1 MSRKRLHQAYLN
13 YLQSLLG
20 EICFAS
26 YSKHLWNV
34 SQWTKNHYAR
44 QGDRALNFFESLLK
58 HNDDS
63 LRCVV
68 RDSQA
73 QMQVFMRRST
83 IRQEIQDTL
92 FQRKTELLFDEDYVK
107 RTNRPILVEKIRQ
120 TIQKSCQTDSMYQ
133 YKLRMAELD
142 SLPLLNPREQLADEK
157 PKGYTQFSKML
168 IFINFHKR
176 DEGKRWVHQDY
187 MDSLRRRDV
196 DTPRSYSLPKNNKPR
211 LSAQNNFSKLS

>member
-1 MSRKRLHQAYLN
+1 
-13 YLQSLLG
+13 
-20 EICFAS
+20 
-26 YSKHLWNV
+26 
-34 SQWTKNHYAR
+34 
-44 QGDRALNFFESLLK
+44 
-58 HNDDS
+58 
-63 LRCVV
+63 
-68 RDSQA
+68 
-73 QMQVFMRRST
+73 
-83 IRQEIQDTL
+83 
-92 FQRKTELLFDEDYVK
+92 
-107 RTNRPILVEKIRQ
+107 
-120 TIQKSCQTDSMYQ
+120 
-133 YKLRMAELD
+133 MAELD